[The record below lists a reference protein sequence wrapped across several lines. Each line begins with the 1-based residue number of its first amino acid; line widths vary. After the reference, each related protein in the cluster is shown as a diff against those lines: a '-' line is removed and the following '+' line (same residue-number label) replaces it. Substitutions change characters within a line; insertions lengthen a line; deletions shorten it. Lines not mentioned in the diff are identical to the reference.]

1 MLFEEIKPNMLERIE
16 EPERPLEHVLE
27 ELMDGDIIVFQV
39 TSLLNFVLFPWLALS
54 GYYLQ
59 VRPGARGLEGRNWK
73 MLH

>member
-1 MLFEEIKPNMLERIE
+1 
-16 EPERPLEHVLE
+16 
-27 ELMDGDIIVFQV
+27 
-39 TSLLNFVLFPWLALS
+39 LS